1 MNIGLEKKQTEHNA
15 EVLNKLLADE
25 HVFYIKVR
33 NAHWN
38 LISEDFH
45 TQHLFFE
52 EIYTE
57 LATVIDD
64 VAERI
69 RTIGH
74 FAVGTMKEYLELSQ
88 LKEFSGHKKNSLE
101 YIKVLTE
108 DLETIIRSIR
118 SALEKE
124 EIQDDAATE
133 DFLVAL
139 MGAHEKTAWMLR
151 SHLK

>member
-38 LISEDFH
+38 LVSEDFH

-74 FAVGTMKEYLELSQ
+74 FAVATMKEYLELTQ
-88 LKEFSGHKKNSLE
+88 LKEFSEHKKNSLE

-124 EIQDDAATE
+124 EIQGDAATE

-139 MGAHEKTAWMLR
+139 LGAHEKTAWMLR
-151 SHLK
+151 SHLR